1 MDLGLL
7 NNVLLFVALG
17 ALGGFTYILMEKAE
31 KWADLVTFFAFK
43 RYVLGAIVGYL
54 YNMGYST
61 WSFPDGLMCFVSGYA
76 GTTFIQSLVSRYEDR
91 QASSTASIEAN
102 P

>member
-1 MDLGLL
+1 MDSWLL
-7 NNVLLFVALG
+7 SNVLWFVALG

-54 YNMGYST
+54 YNTGYSE
-61 WSFPDGLMCFVSGYA
+61 WSLPDGLMCFVSGYA
-76 GTTFIQSLVSRYEDR
+76 GTTFIQSLVRRYEER
-91 QASSTASIEAN
+91 KTN
-102 P
+102 